1 MAKKYYVI
9 DVNGTG
15 NADVVT
21 TLPKDYCHLIAESYD
36 KEKAINE
43 AKKYEMYEELV
54 AFSMEI
60 DKATGNYDYDDCE

>member
-1 MAKKYYVI
+1 MANKYYVI

-15 NADVVT
+15 HADVVT
-21 TLPKDYCHLIAESYD
+21 TLPEDYQYLISECDD
-36 KEKAINE
+36 KETAINE

-60 DKATGNYDYDDCE
+60 DKVTGNYDYDDC